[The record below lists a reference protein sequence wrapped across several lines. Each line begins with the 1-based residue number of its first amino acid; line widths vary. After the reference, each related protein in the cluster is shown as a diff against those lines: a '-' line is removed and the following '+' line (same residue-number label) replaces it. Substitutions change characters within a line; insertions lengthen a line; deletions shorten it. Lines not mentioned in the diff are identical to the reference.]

1 MININNTTV
10 IIEIYQNKTFILLL
24 KQPAKIVM
32 KNHFGMFH
40 SRLPLYRLRA
50 FKSQTA
56 RRKAKK
62 KKLTMVEKSGNCG
75 AFIESTAE
83 S

>member
-1 MININNTTV
+1 MININNTAV

-24 KQPAKIVM
+24 KLTNQGHSQAKIVM

-40 SRLPLYRLRA
+40 SRLPLYRPRT

-62 KKLTMVEKSGNCG
+62 KINNGRKKLELWRVQ
-75 AFIESTAE
+75 
-83 S
+83 